1 MSADRNPSPR
11 RPSVGVVVV
20 THAAKRHLDHCLPP
34 LLDSPLRPRVLVVN
48 SSSGDGT
55 VERARALGAETWLVE
70 RRSFNHGATREAAR
84 HRIGTDI
91 VVMVTPDAYATGPDV
106 LERLVAPIAAG
117 TAECAYGRQLPH
129 EGADIVEAF
138 GRAFSYP
145 PTSELRSEAD
155 RPRLGSAVGFCSHA
169 WAAWS
174 NAALDRIGGFR
185 PTLVSEE
192 TIALARLLR
201 QGGRVAYV
209 AEATV
214 RHSHRYGPLQEFTR
228 HFDIGMTRARHAE
241 LLLVDGGDAARGR
254 AFARQLLATIAAEAP
269 HRLPGVLL
277 TLGAKWAG
285 YRAGLLG
292 ADLPAGLASLM
303 SGQDFYWRSEFAPG
317 RRS

>member
-1 MSADRNPSPR
+1 MSTELGRSPR

-20 THAAKRHLDHCLPP
+20 THKARHHLDRCLPP
-34 LLDSPLRPRVLVVN
+34 LMDSRLRPRVLVVN

-55 VERARALGAETWLVE
+55 VEHARALGAETWVVE

-84 HRIGTDI
+84 RLIGTDI
-91 VVMVTPDAYATGPDV
+91 VVMLTPDAYATGPEV

-117 TAECAYGRQLPH
+117 AAECAYGRQLPH
-129 EGADIVEAF
+129 EGADLVEAF

-145 PTSELRSEAD
+145 ASSELRSEAD
-155 RPRLGSAVGFCSHA
+155 RARMGSAVGFCSHA

-174 NAALDRIGGFR
+174 NPALDRIGGFQ

-192 TIALARLLR
+192 TIALAKLLR

-209 AEATV
+209 ADATV

-228 HFDIGMTRARHAE
+228 HFDIGITRARHAE
-241 LLLVDGGDAARGR
+241 LLLADGGDTARGR
-254 AFARQLLATIAAEAP
+254 AFARLLLATVAAEAP
-269 HRLPGVLL
+269 HRLPSVLL
-277 TLGAKWAG
+277 SLGAKWAG

-292 ADLPAGLASLM
+292 ANLPASLASLM

-317 RRS
+317 RQP